1 VKDLKGGK
9 TVGGRTRVGL
19 PTRVGLAGVQARALS
34 EVGSGSRI
42 RYGPGRVR
50 QVKVKSLSE
59 GGRVSWIRLARLSG
73 SVGLSWGRAKPLTRI
88 GLSLIHYLKSG

>member
-42 RYGPGRVR
+42 RYDPGRVR
-50 QVKVKSLSE
+50 QVKVKSLSR
-59 GGRVSWIRLARLSG
+59 GSRVSWVRLARLSELRQKSYLG
-73 SVGLSWGRAKPLTRI
+73 SGQVRSGRVRVL
-88 GLSLIHYLKSG
+88 G